1 MADNL
6 EVRGL
11 ELKIQTTSSNATQ
24 SLEKLSSAIR
34 GLQYTKGRAAK
45 LEKMSQ
51 ELVRFSNTLKGTV
64 PSSISKLTQFA
75 NALTAWGNAQES
87 MGKIKFGKSQV
98 NALAYMGAALS
109 GIGNSLKGVDTS
121 SIEKLS
127 AFAPALN
134 SLSDIKKPSI
144 PKDLGE
150 RLGAVAEVLGKT
162 DTTKLTEQT
171 KQFVTALQ
179 PLSELKMRFPN
190 MSAFADNLNKIDMQK
205 LAVQSRLAATAMQP
219 LVATMA
225 RLADSFKSIPSN
237 LMIGALVRVSKNSA
251 TATPQVNRFNGA
263 LKALEKT
270 WRSLGA
276 LARGANYVLPFRGLG
291 STIGGVKKKMDN
303 LFSSLKRIAFYRAI
317 RTFIKNIT
325 EGFKIGTQNLYYYS
339 QAVGTK
345 FAPAMDL
352 LATDLLYLRNS
363 IGAAASPLIEK
374 LAPAVDYATDRIV
387 DMINVVNQLM
397 AKLTGKSQ
405 WTKALKYPAEYAEET
420 KNSAKAAKDYLLEF
434 DELHVLDDNSGGR
447 GADALDYS
455 RMFEEKELDR
465 SFATWVDDFKDAIAN
480 GDWYGAGEILGDK
493 IDDAIKSIDGT
504 ALAYD
509 LTDKVNDIVDL
520 SRGLLDRLDTTFYGW
535 GLANFLNDC
544 ISNIDEYDLGDL
556 MGTKVQKIIDFAFGF
571 AYGFN
576 WEGAGLGINDFLE
589 GYFEAING
597 EELGS
602 TASGLYN
609 GVLTTLKTVFTNMKL
624 SDDISTDI
632 AGFFNGIDW
641 EDTIYNTLTTAGS
654 LLHWLST
661 TFVDT
666 IDKIE
671 WSDVASA
678 MGRGFKKAVAEIPWD
693 EIWDN
698 INTLFNAAANFTFD
712 MTQEWGFDIGK
723 NISIALNNG
732 YYDWHTGEWVDL
744 QDQLYSEGG
753 TYQGQLFDAIL
764 SGDITSI
771 PGALFQDAS
780 HLLEYYAGQGHAG
793 SGSIFDKFTSALFG
807 GGLFGPSLFSGYTS
821 SNDSTELWAENMSH
835 VLEDM
840 GEDFNAWTT
849 HVGLGYGYNAMEG
862 GLFTNQFINDF
873 LERTGL
879 SGLTTNQLQ
888 GIANGTLGLP
898 SGVTLS
904 TEDMEL
910 LQSILDKTDS
920 SIKGGSRTVKTATK
934 SWNGYKTAL
943 DNAKDSAKAL
953 TGETGT
959 LDTAVTT
966 MSEDIV
972 SPLTNFKNTFNG
984 AKDSASR
991 AINDTKTNFV
1001 NGVNGMNTAL
1011 VTPLSTLKSSVT
1023 GTFKDIKK
1031 DAVGAIKDTNTELTT
1046 PLDNVK
1052 NKIVTAFKNTN
1063 TELNTPITN
1072 IRKRG
1077 TNAIN
1082 GTITDI
1088 ATPLTNLKNKI
1099 VNSYKDTN
1107 KDLNAPVSDIRK
1119 QAPDAIKNST
1129 NDLTSPLSTFKDAMV
1144 NGFMGVVNDL
1154 KSQDFVGNA
1163 TGLWRDV
1170 KNNIIPIGNS
1180 ILTAGE
1186 LIANGMNA
1194 AFTNLSNKIGGY
1206 TLSLPKEF
1214 GGGTIRF
1221 NFPKSS
1227 DISVPRIPAMAQ
1239 GGLVTSPTTALV
1251 GEAGREAVI
1260 PLENNTEWMDM
1271 LASRLVVGM
1280 SGATMYDNN
1289 DRPIQVHVTLD
1300 GREIYQ
1306 NQEKVRRSIGYNV
1319 GGGAFA

>member
-24 SLEKLSSAIR
+24 SLEKLSSAIK
-34 GLQYTKGRAAK
+34 GLQYTKGRAAN

-51 ELVRFSNTLKGTV
+51 ELVRFSNT
-64 PSSISKLTQFA
+64 
-75 NALTAWGNAQES
+75 
-87 MGKIKFGKSQV
+87 
-98 NALAYMGAALS
+98 
-109 GIGNSLKGVDTS
+109 LKGVDTS

-134 SLSDIKKPSI
+134 SLSGIKKPSI
-144 PKDLGE
+144 PTDLGE

-162 DTTKLTEQT
+162 DTEKLTEQT
-171 KQFVTALQ
+171 KQFATALQ
-179 PLSELKMRFPN
+179 PLSELKMRSPN

-237 LMIGALVRVSKNSA
+237 LMIGALVGVSKNSA

-291 STIGGVKKKMDN
+291 STIGGAKKKMDN
-303 LFSSLKRIAFYRAI
+303 LFSSLKRIALYRAI

-345 FAPAMDL
+345 FAPAMEL

-405 WTKALKYPAEYAEET
+405 WTKALKYPAEYAEAT

-455 RMFEEKELDR
+455 RMFEEQDLDK
-465 SFATWVDDFKDAIAN
+465 SFASWVDDFKDAIRN
-480 GDWYGAGEILGDK
+480 GDWAGAGGVLGEQLNKVIMSVDSQK
-493 IDDAIKSIDGT
+493 LGKDIFT
-504 ALAYD
+504 
-509 LTDKVNDIVDL
+509 KVNDAIYF
-520 SRGLLDRLDTTFYGW
+520 SQGFLDHLDTQGW
-535 GLANFLNDC
+535 GKGLAKFLNSSINTLDTKA
-544 ISNIDEYDLGDL
+544 LGTV
-556 MGTKVQKIIDFAFGF
+556 MGTRVQKIIDFAFGF
-571 AYGFN
+571 VTTFN
-576 WEGAGLGINDFLE
+576 WVGAGEALTDLLKGW
-589 GYFEAING
+589 FEAIDGKKLGETVSATITGALSFIKTIADDKELRDDIGDDIVGFLNG
-597 EELGS
+597 LDWYNIIYGALS
-602 TASGLYN
+602 TAGSIALAIFDILHKIITETDWVALGTGIYN
-609 GVLTTLKTVFTNMKL
+609 GLKDAL
-624 SDDISTDI
+624 IS
-632 AGFFNGIDW
+632 IDW
-641 EDTIYNTLTTAGS
+641 EELLSDISGIIYAI
-654 LLHWLST
+654 
-661 TFVDT
+661 F
-666 IDKIE
+666 E
-671 WSDVASA
+671 
-678 MGRGFKKAVAEIPWD
+678 
-693 EIWDN
+693 
-698 INTLFNAAANFTFD
+698 NAALIANEILKDAGNDLGAAF
-712 MTQEWGFDIGK
+712 
-723 NISIALNNG
+723 SIAIYGG
-732 YYDWHTGEWVDL
+732 YFDESTGEWIDIKKQHMAMAEEIAEGVTGIFGGSWL
-744 QDQLYSEGG
+744 NLNPFNQYEQVAATMPFNPNNGSNYSALL
-753 TYQGQLFDAIL
+753 GQIGSQTTGIPLVPEDAENFGRIVGFVFDR
-764 SGDITSI
+764 ITSRFGPVAEVMGNLKENMDDIVDYNTTMLGDVI
-771 PGALFQDAS
+771 PGYGGAQTHVLQS
-780 HLLEYYAGQGHAG
+780 
-793 SGSIFDKFTSALFG
+793 LFG
-807 GGLFGPSLFSGYTS
+807 
-821 SNDSTELWAENMSH
+821 NN
-835 VLEDM
+835 
-840 GEDFNAWTT
+840 
-849 HVGLGYGYNAMEG
+849 
-862 GLFTNQFINDF
+862 
-873 LERTGL
+873 
-879 SGLTTNQLQ
+879 
-888 GIANGTLGLP
+888 GIL
-898 SGVTLS
+898 V
-904 TEDMEL
+904 
-910 LQSILDKTDS
+910 
-920 SIKGGSRTVKTATK
+920 KGGRNIKTASK
-934 SWNGYKTAL
+934 SWKDYATAL
-943 DNAKDSAKAL
+943 DDATNGSKNLSA
-953 TGETGT
+953 ETGA

-1031 DAVGAIKDTNTELTT
+1031 GAVGAIKDTNTELTT
-1046 PLDNVK
+1046 PLDKVK

-1107 KDLNAPVSDIRK
+1107 KDLNAPVSAIRK
-1119 QAPDAIKNST
+1119 QAPDAINNST

-1144 NGFMGVVNDL
+1144 NGFMDIPKML
-1154 KSQDFVGNA
+1154 RDQDFVGNA

-1186 LIANGMNA
+1186 LIANGINA

-1227 DISVPRIPAMAQ
+1227 DITVPRIPAMAQ
-1239 GGLVTSPTTALV
+1239 GGLVTSPTTALI
-1251 GEAGREAVI
+1251 GEAGREAVM
-1260 PLENNTEWMDM
+1260 PLDNNTEWMDM

>member
-11 ELKIQTTSSNATQ
+11 ELKIKATSSDAVSSLTQLQGALNGLKFNKAKSQVLNRIATDIGNF
-24 SLEKLSSAIR
+24 SKTISGVDNSA
-34 GLQYTKGRAAK
+34 
-45 LEKMSQ
+45 
-51 ELVRFSNTLKGTV
+51 
-64 PSSISKLTQFA
+64 ISKLTAFADAFNALSTLKKPTNIPKDTASKITEFVQAFQGVDANALGEKIKAFSQAVEPLSKLKLAITGKPGEKLNAFVESLNKIDITRLATSANAVNDALRPLASTLQVVSDSMKNMPSGISVGAISRLTKETVSATPRVHNFA
-75 NALTAWGNAQES
+75 NAL
-87 MGKIKFGKSQV
+87 KV
-98 NALAYMGAALS
+98 
-109 GIGNSLKGVDTS
+109 LKRVWSGVDT
-121 SIEKLS
+121 I
-127 AFAPALN
+127 
-134 SLSDIKKPSI
+134 
-144 PKDLGE
+144 
-150 RLGAVAEVLGKT
+150 
-162 DTTKLTEQT
+162 
-171 KQFVTALQ
+171 
-179 PLSELKMRFPN
+179 
-190 MSAFADNLNKIDMQK
+190 
-205 LAVQSRLAATAMQP
+205 
-219 LVATMA
+219 
-225 RLADSFKSIPSN
+225 
-237 LMIGALVRVSKNSA
+237 
-251 TATPQVNRFNGA
+251 
-263 LKALEKT
+263 
-270 WRSLGA
+270 
-276 LARGANYVLPFRGLG
+276 ARGASYVLPFRGLG
-291 STIGGVKKKMDN
+291 STIGGAKKKMDN
-303 LFSSLKRIAFYRAI
+303 LFSSIKRIAFYRAI

-325 EGFKIGTQNLYYYS
+325 DGFRIGTENLYYYS

-405 WTKALKYPAEYAEET
+405 WTKALKYPAEYAEAT
-420 KNSAKAAKDYLLEF
+420 KNSTKAAKDYLLEF

-455 RMFEEKELDR
+455 RMFEEQELDK

-504 ALAYD
+504 QLAYD
-509 LTDKVNDIVDL
+509 LTDKVNDVVDL

-678 MGRGFKKAVAEIPWD
+678 MARGFKRAVAEIPWD

-698 INTLFNAAANFTFD
+698 INTLFNAAADFTFD

-753 TYQGQLFDAIL
+753 TYQAQLFDAIL

-780 HLLEYYAGQGHAG
+780 HILEYYAGQGR
-793 SGSIFDKFTSALFG
+793 L
-807 GGLFGPSLFSGYTS
+807 S
-821 SNDSTELWAENMSH
+821 SNDDENWLSI
-835 VLEDM
+835 LNDNIESM
-840 GEDFNAWTT
+840 GDSFNAWTF
-849 HVGLGYGYNAMEG
+849 HGGLGYTYNSMEG
-862 GLFTNQFINDF
+862 GLFTTQFIDDF

-888 GIANGTLGLP
+888 GIASGTLGLP

-904 TEDMEL
+904 AEDMEL
-910 LQSILDKTDS
+910 LQSILDKTDG
-920 SIKGGSRTVKTATK
+920 SIKGGSRKVKTATK

-943 DNAKDSAKAL
+943 DDAKDSAKAL

-1088 ATPLTNLKNKI
+1088 ATPLTKLKDKI

-1107 KDLNAPVSDIRK
+1107 TALNAPVSDIRK
-1119 QAPDAIKNST
+1119 QAPDAIRGSN
-1129 NDLTSPLSTFKDAMV
+1129 NDLVNPLSTFKDAMV

-1206 TLSLPKEF
+1206 KLSLPKEF
-1214 GGGTIRF
+1214 GGGTISF

-1227 DISVPRIPAMAQ
+1227 DITVPRIPAMAQ
-1239 GGLVTSPTTALV
+1239 GGLVTSPTTALI
-1251 GEAGREAVI
+1251 GEAGREAVM
-1260 PLENNTEWMDM
+1260 PLDNNTEWMDM

>member
-1 MADNL
+1 
-6 EVRGL
+6 
-11 ELKIQTTSSNATQ
+11 
-24 SLEKLSSAIR
+24 
-34 GLQYTKGRAAK
+34 
-45 LEKMSQ
+45 
-51 ELVRFSNTLKGTV
+51 
-64 PSSISKLTQFA
+64 
-75 NALTAWGNAQES
+75 
-87 MGKIKFGKSQV
+87 
-98 NALAYMGAALS
+98 
-109 GIGNSLKGVDTS
+109 
-121 SIEKLS
+121 
-127 AFAPALN
+127 
-134 SLSDIKKPSI
+134 
-144 PKDLGE
+144 
-150 RLGAVAEVLGKT
+150 
-162 DTTKLTEQT
+162 
-171 KQFVTALQ
+171 
-179 PLSELKMRFPN
+179 
-190 MSAFADNLNKIDMQK
+190 
-205 LAVQSRLAATAMQP
+205 
-219 LVATMA
+219 
-225 RLADSFKSIPSN
+225 
-237 LMIGALVRVSKNSA
+237 
-251 TATPQVNRFNGA
+251 VNRFNGA

-345 FAPAMDL
+345 FAPAMEL

-405 WTKALKYPAEYAEET
+405 WTKALKYPAEYAEAT

-455 RMFEEKELDR
+455 RMFEEKDLDR
-465 SFATWVDDFKDAIAN
+465 SFVTWVDDFKDAIAN

-520 SRGLLDRLDTTFYGW
+520 SRGMLDRLDTTSYGW

-698 INTLFNAAANFTFD
+698 INTLFNAAADFTFD
-712 MTQEWGFDIGK
+712 MTQEWGFNIGK
-723 NISIALNNG
+723 HLSIALNNG

-744 QDQLYSEGG
+744 TSQLYDEAGQ
-753 TYQGQLFDAIL
+753 YQPQTLDAIL
-764 SGDITSI
+764 SGDVTSV

-780 HLLEYYAGQGHAG
+780 HILDY
-793 SGSIFDKFTSALFG
+793 FT
-807 GGLFGPSLFSGYTS
+807 GPSAFGFYNSDDA
-821 SNDSTELWAENMSH
+821 NDYWLAQ
-835 VLEDM
+835 VGDAIQDM
-840 GEDFNAWTT
+840 GDSFDIWTT
-849 HVGLGYGYNAMEG
+849 HAGIGGTWNAQEG
-862 GLFTNQFINDF
+862 GLFTTDAIDDL
-873 LERTGL
+873 LERLGL
-879 SGLTTNQLQ
+879 SGLPRDEWENIAE
-888 GIANGTLGLP
+888 GILSGSLGAP

-904 TEDMEL
+904 TEDMAL
-910 LQSILDKTDS
+910 LQALLDKTDTT
-920 SIKGGSRTVKTATK
+920 IKGGSRTVKTATK

-943 DNAKDSAKAL
+943 DDAKDSAKAL

-1031 DAVGAIKDTNTELTT
+1031 GAVGAIKDTNTELTT

-1107 KDLNAPVSDIRK
+1107 KDLNAPVSAIRK
-1119 QAPDAIKNST
+1119 QAPDAINNSN
-1129 NDLTSPLSTFKDAMV
+1129 NDLTSPLATFKDAIV
-1144 NGFMGVVNDL
+1144 NGFMAIPKMLRD
-1154 KSQDFVGNA
+1154 QDFVGNA

-1186 LIANGMNA
+1186 LIANGINA

-1227 DISVPRIPAMAQ
+1227 DITVPRIPAMAQ
-1239 GGLVTSPTTALV
+1239 GGLVTSPTTALI
-1251 GEAGREAVI
+1251 GEAGREAVM
-1260 PLENNTEWMDM
+1260 PLDNNTEWMDM

>member
-11 ELKIQTTSSNATQ
+11 ELKIKATSSDAVSSLTQLQGALNGLKFNKAKSQVLNRIATDIGNF
-24 SLEKLSSAIR
+24 SKTISGVDNSA
-34 GLQYTKGRAAK
+34 
-45 LEKMSQ
+45 
-51 ELVRFSNTLKGTV
+51 
-64 PSSISKLTQFA
+64 ISKLTAFADAFNALSTLKKPTNIPKDTASKITEFVQAFQGVDANALGEKIKAFSQAVEPLSKLKLAITGKPGEKLNAFVESLNKIDLTRLATSANAVNDALRPLASTLQVVSDSMKNMPSGISVGAISRLTKETVSATPRVHNFA
-75 NALTAWGNAQES
+75 NAL
-87 MGKIKFGKSQV
+87 KV
-98 NALAYMGAALS
+98 
-109 GIGNSLKGVDTS
+109 LKRVWSGVDT
-121 SIEKLS
+121 I
-127 AFAPALN
+127 
-134 SLSDIKKPSI
+134 
-144 PKDLGE
+144 
-150 RLGAVAEVLGKT
+150 
-162 DTTKLTEQT
+162 
-171 KQFVTALQ
+171 
-179 PLSELKMRFPN
+179 
-190 MSAFADNLNKIDMQK
+190 
-205 LAVQSRLAATAMQP
+205 
-219 LVATMA
+219 
-225 RLADSFKSIPSN
+225 
-237 LMIGALVRVSKNSA
+237 
-251 TATPQVNRFNGA
+251 
-263 LKALEKT
+263 
-270 WRSLGA
+270 
-276 LARGANYVLPFRGLG
+276 ARGASYVLPFRGLG

-325 EGFKIGTQNLYYYS
+325 DGFRIGTENLYYYS

-405 WTKALKYPAEYAEET
+405 WTKALKYPAEYAEAT
-420 KNSAKAAKDYLLEF
+420 KNSAKATKDYLLEF
-434 DELHVLDDNSGGR
+434 DELHVLNDNSGGR

-455 RMFEEKELDR
+455 RMFEEKELDK

-504 ALAYD
+504 QLAYD
-509 LTDKVNDIVDL
+509 LTDKVNDVVDL

-544 ISNIDEYDLGDL
+544 ISNIDEYDVGGL

-698 INTLFNAAANFTFD
+698 INTLFNAAADFTFD

-793 SGSIFDKFTSALFG
+793 SGSGFDMFTSALFG
-807 GGLFGPSLFSGYTS
+807 GGLFGSSLFSGYNS
-821 SNDSTELWAENMSH
+821 SAGYEAWMSNINQ
-835 VLEDM
+835 VMEDM
-840 GEDFNAWTT
+840 GDDFNAWTT
-849 HVGLGYGYNAMEG
+849 HMGLGYGYNAMEG
-862 GLFTNQFINDF
+862 GLFTNQFIDDF

-888 GIANGTLGLP
+888 GIASGTLGLP

-910 LQSILDKTDS
+910 LQTILDKTDG

-953 TGETGT
+953 TGETGA

-991 AINDTKTNFV
+991 AINDTKNNFV

-1063 TELNTPITN
+1063 TELNAPITN

-1088 ATPLTNLKNKI
+1088 ATPLTKLKDKI

-1107 KDLNAPVSDIRK
+1107 TALNAPVSDIRR
-1119 QAPDAIKNST
+1119 QAPDAIRGSN
-1129 NDLTSPLSTFKDAMV
+1129 NDLVNPLSTFKDAMV

-1206 TLSLPKEF
+1206 KLSLPKEF
-1214 GGGTIRF
+1214 GGGTISF

-1227 DISVPRIPAMAQ
+1227 DITVPRIPAMAQ
-1239 GGLVTSPTTALV
+1239 GGLVTSPTTALI
-1251 GEAGREAVI
+1251 GEAGREAVM
-1260 PLENNTEWMDM
+1260 PLDNNTEWMDM

-1319 GGGAFA
+1319 GGGAFS

>member
-11 ELKIQTTSSNATQ
+11 ELKIKATSNDASKEI
-24 SLEKLSSAIR
+24 EKLGNAIK
-34 GLQYTKGRAAK
+34 GLTFGTRRQKSLNQMAQG
-45 LEKMSQ
+45 
-51 ELVRFSNTLKGTV
+51 LVVFSNTLKGVV
-64 PSSISKLTQFA
+64 PSSIAKLSAFSDA
-75 NALTAWGNAQES
+75 IEKWGQVQETVS
-87 MGKIKFGKSQV
+87 NIKFGKAQV
-98 NALAYMGAALS
+98 NAF
-109 GIGNSLKGVDTS
+109 NSLSQALGAIGQSLNGVDPS
-121 SIEKLS
+121 SIDKLS

-134 SLSDIKKPSI
+134 SLADIKSPKV
-144 PKDLGE
+144 PKDLAE
-150 RLGAVAEVLGKT
+150 RLGAVANVLGKT
-162 DTTKLTEQT
+162 DTTKLTEDT
-171 KQFVTALQ
+171 KQFATALQ

-251 TATPQVNRFNGA
+251 TATPQVNRFRGA

-276 LARGANYVLPFRGLG
+276 LAKGANYVLPFKGLG
-291 STIGGVKKKMDN
+291 STLGSVKKKMDN
-303 LFSSLKRIAFYRAI
+303 LLSSLKRIAFYRAI
-317 RTFIKNIT
+317 RTFIKSIT
-325 EGFKIGTQNLYYYS
+325 EGFKIGTENLYYYS

-405 WTKALKYPAEYAEET
+405 WTKALKYPAEYAEAT

-434 DELHVLDDNSGGR
+434 DELHVLNDNSGGR

-632 AGFFNGIDW
+632 AGFFNGINW

-764 SGDITSI
+764 SGDVTSI

-780 HLLEYYAGQGHAG
+780 HILEYYAGQGR
-793 SGSIFDKFTSALFG
+793 L
-807 GGLFGPSLFSGYTS
+807 S
-821 SNDSTELWAENMSH
+821 SNDDENWLSI
-835 VLEDM
+835 LNDNIESM
-840 GEDFNAWTT
+840 GDSFNAWTF
-849 HVGLGYGYNAMEG
+849 HGGLGYTYNAMEG
-862 GLFTNQFINDF
+862 GLFTNQFIDDF

-904 TEDMEL
+904 AEDMEL

-943 DNAKDSAKAL
+943 DDAKDSAKAL

-1088 ATPLTNLKNKI
+1088 ETPLTNLKNKI
-1099 VNSYKDTN
+1099 VNSYKETN

-1144 NGFMGVVNDL
+1144 NGFMAIPKML
-1154 KSQDFVGNA
+1154 REQDFVGNA
-1163 TGLWRDV
+1163 TGLWKDV
-1170 KNNIIPIGNS
+1170 KKNIIDIGNS

-1186 LIANGMNA
+1186 IMANGMKN
-1194 AFTNLSNKIGGY
+1194 AFTNLSSTIGGY
-1206 TLSLPKEF
+1206 KLSLPKEF
-1214 GGGTIRF
+1214 GGGTISF
-1221 NFPKSS
+1221 NFPKSN
-1227 DISVPRIPAMAQ
+1227 DITLNRIPPMAQ
-1239 GGLVTSPTTALV
+1239 GGLVTSPTTALI